1 MYWNE
6 ICITTEPEKIEEANI
21 FFCNLGILSQSIEDP
36 NDIIEHQSEV
46 RWDYIDEEIL
56 NKDMKKAFVKV
67 YVEDDLEAEEIL
79 IKGKEQGFD
88 ITSKKLKAEDWE
100 NGWKKYYQT
109 FNITDDLVIVP
120 AWEDYEKKEDEKVII
135 LDSGMAFGTGTH
147 ETTKMC
153 VTFIKDIVSKD
164 TKKVLDIGTGS
175 GILSIAASLYGADDI
190 TAIDIDPLAVKI
202 AKENVMINLKSDVI
216 NVFEGDLL
224 KNISGK
230 YDLIIAN
237 IVADIIKELIP
248 HIKEYLNEKGK
259 FIISG
264 IIKEREE
271 EVLNFAKENG
281 FNIDLINSQGGW
293 SAMVLS

>member
-6 ICITTEPEKIEEANI
+6 ISIETEPQNVEEASI
-21 FFCNLGILSQSIEDP
+21 FFYNYGILSLNIEDP
-36 NDIIEHQSEV
+36 RDITEHQSEV
-46 RWDYIDEEIL
+46 RWDYIDEELL
-56 NKDMKKAFVKV
+56 NRSTDKAYIKV
-67 YVEDDLEAEEIL
+67 YVEDDEEAVAIVNE
-79 IKGKEQGFD
+79 GKAQGFN
-88 ITSKKLKAEDWE
+88 ITSTKLKAEDWE
-100 NGWKKYYQT
+100 NGWKKYYST
-109 FNITDDLVIVP
+109 FKITDDLTIVP
-120 AWEDYEKKEDEKVII
+120 AWEDYDKKPDEKVIV

-153 VTFIKDIVSKD
+153 VSMIKDIVSQD

-175 GILSIAASLYGADDI
+175 GILSIAASLYGAEDI

-202 AKENVMINLKSDVI
+202 AKENVMLNDKDGIIKVS
-216 NVFEGDLL
+216 EGDLL

-248 HIKEYLNEKGK
+248 HIRTFLNDNGK

-264 IIKEREE
+264 IIREREE
-271 EVLNFAKENG
+271 EVSDFAQENG
-281 FNIDLINSQGGW
+281 FKIEKKDSQGGW
-293 SAMVLS
+293 SAFILS